1 MALAHGYFGEAMNAQ
16 ENAVPASLRL
26 LIAGL
31 FCVVLL
37 FLNNGLVGGVA
48 SGWAARKSLLL
59 GACAAVHI
67 AVLYPLVA
75 RGDKIQKIL
84 AAILLV
90 VPLLGLFYAVI
101 LAANLF

>member
-1 MALAHGYFGEAMNAQ
+1 MNAQ
-16 ENAVPASLRL
+16 ENAIPASLRL
-26 LIAGL
+26 LVAGV
-31 FCVVLL
+31 FGVVLL
-37 FLNNGLVGGVA
+37 FISDGLAGDVA

-59 GACAAVHI
+59 GTCAAVPI

-84 AAILLV
+84 AAILLI
-90 VPLLGLFYAVI
+90 VPVLGLFYAVI

>member
-1 MALAHGYFGEAMNAQ
+1 MNTKD
-16 ENAVPASLRL
+16 NAVPASLRL
-26 LIAGL
+26 LIAGV

-37 FLNNGLVGGVA
+37 FVDHGLAGGVA

-59 GACAAVHI
+59 GACAAVPI

-75 RGDKIQKIL
+75 RGDKIQKVL
-84 AAILLV
+84 AAILLAI
-90 VPLLGLFYAVI
+90 PTLGLFDAVM

>member
-1 MALAHGYFGEAMNAQ
+1 MNIQNSAI
-16 ENAVPASLRL
+16 PASLRL
-26 LIAGL
+26 LIGGV

-37 FLNNGLVGGVA
+37 FIDDGLAGGVV

-59 GACAAVHI
+59 GACAAVPI

-90 VPLLGLFYAVI
+90 VPTLCLFDALM